1 MTRLLIA
8 DDHSIFRRG
17 LQEILRRELPDVV
30 FGEAEDSD
38 GALQALGEARWDLLI
53 LDISMP
59 GRSGLEVLKTARAK
73 HPEVPVLVMSM
84 HPEDQ
89 YGRRMVQGGA
99 SGYLNKSSAATE
111 LITAVRRILGGRRY
125 ISSTLADQLAIDLQ
139 APRDRVRH
147 HTLSNRE
154 FEVMR
159 LVTAG
164 KSNAEIADLLAISDK
179 TVSTYRARI
188 LDKLQLRTITDLVR
202 YALEHHIV
210 D

>member
-1 MTRLLIA
+1 MMRLLIA

-17 LQEILRRELPDVV
+17 LQDILRRELPDVV
-30 FGEAEDSD
+30 FGEAEDAD
-38 GALQALGEARWDLLI
+38 GVLQALGKERWDLLI

-59 GRSGLEVLKTARAK
+59 GRSGLEVLKIARAK
-73 HPEVPVLVMSM
+73 HPHVPVLVLSM

-89 YGRRMVQGGA
+89 YGRRVVQAGA

-111 LITAVRRILGGRRY
+111 LVTAVRRILGGRRY
-125 ISSTLADQLAIDLQ
+125 ISPTLADQLAIDLQ
-139 APRDRVRH
+139 APRDRVPH

-179 TVSTYRARI
+179 TVSTYRTRI
-188 LDKLQLRTITDLVR
+188 LDKLDLRTIADLVR

>member
-1 MTRLLIA
+1 MMRLLIA

-17 LQEILRRELPDVV
+17 LQDILRRELPDVV

-38 GALQALGEARWDLLI
+38 EVLKALGEARWDLLI

-73 HPEVPVLVMSM
+73 YPQVPVLVLSM

-89 YGRRMVQGGA
+89 YGRRMVQAGA
-99 SGYLNKSSAATE
+99 SGYLSKSSAATE
-111 LITAVRRILGGRRY
+111 LVTAVRRILGGRRY
-125 ISSTLADQLAIDLQ
+125 ISPALADQLAIALQ
-139 APRDRVRH
+139 APRDQVPH

-164 KSNAEIADLLAISDK
+164 KSNGEIADLLAISDK

-188 LDKLQLRTITDLVR
+188 LDKLHLRTITDLVR
-202 YALEHHIV
+202 YALEHHLV

>member
-1 MTRLLIA
+1 MIRLLIA

-17 LQEILRRELPDVV
+17 LQDILRRELPDVV

-38 GALQALGEARWDLLI
+38 GVLQALDKERWDLLI

-59 GRSGLEVLKTARAK
+59 GRSGLDVLKTARTK
-73 HPEVPVLVMSM
+73 HPQVPVLVLSM

-89 YGRRMVQGGA
+89 YGRRVLQSGA

-111 LITAVRRILGGRRY
+111 LVTAVRRILGGRRY
-125 ISSTLADQLAIDLQ
+125 ISPTLADQLVIDVQ
-139 APRDRVRH
+139 TPGDRTPH

-188 LDKLQLRTITDLVR
+188 LDKLHLRTISDLVR